1 VARSLLSFGGTTRA
15 RERSAGRPRLAG
27 GGVRVDER
35 DDVPFVDAGHD
46 GAALGAVDDL
56 DVAAIEVLAD
66 LQEDEGLAVLLEHR
80 LARHLDGVLD
90 LAALDHDAQRRSG
103 AHLRVGLLELEID
116 VELAD
121 RARLEEVAAR
131 RAGGERADLGGEG
144 TPRNRV
150 DLDG

>member
-1 VARSLLSFGGTTRA
+1 MIYRGASPRRPPLHALSRGLLAPLRSRGLLAVARSLLSFGGTTRA

-56 DVAAIEVLAD
+56 DIAAIEVLAD

-116 VELAD
+116 VELA
-121 RARLEEVAAR
+121 
-131 RAGGERADLGGEG
+131 
-144 TPRNRV
+144 
-150 DLDG
+150 